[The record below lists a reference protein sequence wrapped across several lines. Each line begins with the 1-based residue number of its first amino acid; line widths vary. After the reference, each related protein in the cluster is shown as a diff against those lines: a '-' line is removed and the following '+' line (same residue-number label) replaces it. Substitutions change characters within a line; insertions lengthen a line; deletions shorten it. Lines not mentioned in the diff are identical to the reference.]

1 MLPDEDPPGTLGGL
15 NSSGSAAEELGE
27 PNARTR
33 LREAALQ
40 RFGRQGVHATSTR
53 EIIADAGLRNPS
65 AITYYF
71 GSKANLVDDLI
82 REVNLDRSAIIQRQV
97 ALAQQ
102 PGGATPREW
111 AATAIDA
118 AQTLLESERGRLL
131 IRVWAEHD
139 DANPDAVEEF
149 LAGDHGLAR
158 SWRAA
163 VASTFPNLPPV
174 VAIARNVIVLRTLQ
188 WITVRRA
195 RRIVE
200 GAHPKWATDPPS
212 TRPFLI
218 ELVLNILTPPTSL
231 TDAQMFDS

>member
-1 MLPDEDPPGTLGGL
+1 LST
-15 NSSGSAAEELGE
+15 SGSTAETLVE
-27 PNARTR
+27 PDARTR
-33 LREAALQ
+33 LREAALE
-40 RFGRQGVHATSTR
+40 RFGRQGVQRTSTR

-71 GSKANLVDDLI
+71 GSKAELVEDLI
-82 REVNLDRSAIIQRQV
+82 REINVDRSAIIQRQV
-97 ALAQQ
+97 ELAQR
-102 PGGATPREW
+102 PGRTAPHDW

-118 AQTLLESERGRLL
+118 AQSLLESPRGRLL

-139 DANPDAVEEF
+139 DLNPDAVEEF

-163 VASTFPNLPPV
+163 VATTFPDLPPV
-174 VAIARNVIVLRTLQ
+174 VAIARNVMVLRTLQ

-200 GAHPKWATDPPS
+200 GGQPPWPTDPAS

-218 ELVLNILTPPTSL
+218 ELVLNILTPATTL
-231 TDAQMFDS
+231 TDEQLLDY